1 MAATAA
7 APTSAMI
14 KQMPIAP
21 SETPAPIEKIKK
33 TKADAKPKITKTLAK
48 PKTYVTNPRECS
60 VVLTRL
66 PQSVFEYYMKK
77 LTK

>member
-14 KQMPIAP
+14 KQMPV
-21 SETPAPIEKIKK
+21 KK
-33 TKADAKPKITKTLAK
+33 TKAAAKPKIIKTLAK
-48 PKTYVTNPRECS
+48 PKTFVTHPRECS
-60 VVLTRL
+60 IVITRL
-66 PQSVFEYYMKK
+66 PQSVFEYYVKK